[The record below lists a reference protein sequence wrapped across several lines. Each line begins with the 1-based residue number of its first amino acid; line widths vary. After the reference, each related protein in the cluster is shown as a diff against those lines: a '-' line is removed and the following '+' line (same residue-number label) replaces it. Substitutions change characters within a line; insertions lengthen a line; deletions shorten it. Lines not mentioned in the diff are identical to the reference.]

1 MAKSL
6 IDAVRYLHLQ
16 GIIHRDIKP
25 ENIFIRD
32 KNEGL
37 KQVKLADFGMAK
49 LLGER
54 SYAETVCGS
63 PNYVAPEVIA

>member
-1 MAKSL
+1 MAKSMV
-6 IDAVRYLHLQ
+6 DAVRYLHQQ

-25 ENIFIRD
+25 ENIFIRE

-54 SYAETVCGS
+54 G
-63 PNYVAPEVIA
+63 